1 VDRCAGIDWAK
12 EAHRVCVLEG
22 DGGLLVKRE
31 IVHDERGVDG
41 LCGLLVELGVNRVAI
56 ERPDGV
62 LVGRLLEAGLAVLP
76 IHPNRLKASR
86 PRFRAAGGKS
96 DSFDAFCLA
105 ELARTDHHR
114 FRILAPDSD
123 ETKAL
128 RALTRAREDL
138 VRTRVSL
145 TNCLHAELEAFWP
158 GADRVF
164 CKIASPIAL
173 SFLERYPSPT
183 DARGLG
189 EKRLAGFLARHGYC
203 GGKSAA
209 ELLARLRSAPEGRAE
224 EAEEEARRTAV
235 LSLVAALKTLVEQI
249 RMLDSRIACAVRSHP
264 DGEVFLSL
272 FRNPGSTLT
281 AAKLLAEIGDRRER
295 YPTSE
300 ALAADAGMCPVAK
313 ESGKRKV
320 AAFRRACDKRLRDTL
335 AILADSSRQHNPW
348 AKDVYLRARQR
359 GCDHPH
365 AIRILGRA
373 WVRVIWRMWQDG
385 VPYDP
390 LKHGGLKRLNAAGG

>member
-1 VDRCAGIDWAK
+1 MDRCAGIDWAK
-12 EAHRVCVLEG
+12 EAHRVCVLEA
-22 DGGLLVKRE
+22 GGNPLVERRTA
-31 IVHDERGVDG
+31 HDERGVNG
-41 LCGLLVELGVNRVAI
+41 LCELLVELDVKRVAI

-62 LVGRLLEAGLAVLP
+62 VVERLLEAGLVVLP
-76 IHPNRLKASR
+76 IHPNQLKAAR

-114 FRILAPDSD
+114 FRVLAPDSD

-128 RALTRAREDL
+128 RVLTRAREDL

-145 TNCLHAELEAFWP
+145 TNCLRAELEAFWP
-158 GADRVF
+158 GADGVF
-164 CKIASPIAL
+164 CRIDSPIAL
-173 SFLERYPSPT
+173 AFLERYPCPT

-189 EKRLAGFLARHGYC
+189 EKRLAGFLTRHGYC

-209 ELLARLRSAPEGRAE
+209 QLLARLRSAPEGRAQ
-224 EAEEEARRTAV
+224 EAEEQARKIAV
-235 LSLVAALKTLVEQI
+235 LSLVAALKPLVEQI
-249 RMLDSRIACAVRSHP
+249 GALDSQIAHAVRAHP
-264 DGEVFLSL
+264 DGEIFLSL

-281 AAKLLAEIGDRRER
+281 AAKLLSEIGDRRER
-295 YPTSE
+295 YPTAE

-320 AAFRRACDKRLRDTL
+320 ATFRRACDKRLRDTL
-335 AILADSSRQHNPW
+335 ATLADSSRQHNPW
-348 AKDVYLRARQR
+348 AKDIYLRARQR

-390 LKHGGLKRLNAAGG
+390 LKHGGRRRLNAAGG